1 MYTYLLA
8 DDADDL
14 ANDND
19 MTFSEEGRISSSL
32 YPFIALL
39 LDDDDQNDEFANVD
53 NDEFANVEND
63 DETAEKG
70 KKQCIKNLFSFFKK
84 DSDANNED
92 TEGTC
97 KNFNVN

>member
-1 MYTYLLA
+1 
-8 DDADDL
+8 
-14 ANDND
+14 

-70 KKQCIKNLFSFFKK
+70 KKQCIKNLFFILQKRF
-84 DSDANNED
+84 
-92 TEGTC
+92 
-97 KNFNVN
+97 

>member
-1 MYTYLLA
+1 
-8 DDADDL
+8 
-14 ANDND
+14 

-70 KKQCIKNLFSFFKK
+70 KKTMYKK
-84 DSDANNED
+84 FIFHSSKKILMPTMKTLKVHAKISMSIN
-92 TEGTC
+92 
-97 KNFNVN
+97 K